1 MLKNTFFG
9 YAKPKKCIY
18 GILMSY
24 IYPIP
29 PTFFVKYKGKIRK
42 NKKIQFFLRKCF
54 MRIQKLVKYIVWLG
68 QTYTQV

>member
-42 NKKIQFFLRKCF
+42 NKEFPHFFCEIQGKNKKKQENTIFP
-54 MRIQKLVKYIVWLG
+54 
-68 QTYTQV
+68 